1 MSLKPSN
8 AGVYQINALN
18 VDNLWINGVPF
29 QQYINELVIEDQFEQ
44 AEITELKLLVQYLNT
59 SGLNTEWIVDN
70 NNKNQDLKTLI
81 TALQAK
87 TQFTT
92 EQLGAVA
99 NAYETF
105 HRVLLGSSPAQGI
118 RDITLQV
125 AGGFEFVMQKDYGNP
140 ANNLYYLR
148 NNGGVIQLFAN
159 EFLVESAVSMGTFG
173 GSRDGNDYKIG
184 GAMAKIRIG
193 SVEDPIVGSGVPVP
207 DVNFNDTTEIHIGKR
222 TALKNTKTYLNGNI
236 HTGESRLVD
245 LAVSDVVTWQTAA
258 SWFSGFV
265 LTGGLPYWLAWLG
278 LSGTPNYRYSDV
290 VKMANN
296 YLTGSLTKNGS
307 IETSNDLAFKALSI
321 INTDLVSLSTPFDGI
336 LNRRVF
342 QAFAIHGSHSIGTI
356 WGATDIYTGTGYINL
371 RNDGGVFDWAFKNAG
386 NSNQLLIKNDDVEL
400 IQCNGTSGTNKLILG
415 ACCGDIQ
422 MITATTGIR
431 ANATKVLEVK
441 GDKQVKIG
449 SNSDGVVDDTY
460 KVLID
465 AETHANGIKLVKGN
479 NTLLLNPANVS
490 SKSLTLQDNYVGS
503 TTNTLYKNASN
514 QLMWNG
520 EKVGASP
527 VGTSGGI
534 TYSIPVA
541 TNITNPAPTPT
552 TIAMTTE
559 YTSIPQRTITQ
570 TITTNNVFYIGRF
583 DTPVMDKAANP
594 FISGIQQFNVYTTW
608 DSTNRAGQLTGKL
621 NYRAASATLL
631 YSKTYAAGT
640 LSTATALL
648 GGTPI
653 PIPLGDY
660 SITAPR
666 SIWLGINI
674 TPTASQTCVVN
685 GLLQVRI
692 AGVWTTIV
700 TTSNLISTA
709 VNLSAQTITINNVN
723 NIASGTAAPT
733 HTAVRIALQ
742 AVNGTIT
749 QSLSGGGAELGAYT
763 IEGSSISAS
772 YRTLLYDGSA
782 YPITTPYSLTP
793 VILEY
798 DFACDPYEIADFNNS
813 TLSADMYFQQP
824 TGSTNN
830 HNVVLYF
837 NTGSLSHFHSTIN
850 APPSVGGG
858 TTIINTTAADL
869 DHINS
874 LATTMTTISA
884 PTPTYYGIFS
894 LVPNMYEARLY
905 TDMFMTPDGKYT
917 WAVGNNLDNTL
928 NGIMS
933 ADNYGYNWNV
943 HNTIDNFRTIA
954 GTSNA
959 SSVWAVASGT
969 NQANQFYNVIY
980 KSDFTTNNVNYDWT
994 SQPVITLDNFN
1005 TAALPQ
1011 QIRVSA
1017 DGKYQIITDYRA
1029 NTNAKVYLSAD
1040 SGVTW
1045 TTTNITPNHVTRCV
1059 GCAVNATGEIIYV
1072 CVDGLSTGQGGIYR
1086 SQDYGATWTRV
1097 LTAPASPH
1105 LRVSCD
1111 ATGRFIAVGRGT
1123 NAQVSRNYGAS
1134 WRIVIGT
1141 GNLSVSVSP
1150 DGQYCWL
1157 GQLDG
1162 TLAYSPDYMTQFLLA
1177 NDVRPAGNT
1186 YVNQAH
1192 DVIVTSNKG
1201 AIVLAAGIAGA
1212 MNVYRQPAQEVRLL
1226 NESATIRVVPA
1237 ANTAGAYSLEIK
1249 NVSAGR
1255 NNVQQSVV
1263 ENQLAPV
1270 AGSGNTPPEDRL
1282 IAATTIVPR
1291 KASLY
1296 INAWQTITTISQT
1309 GTHQDAYISDTGRY
1323 VLTAMGVPNALTQY
1337 QLNLHRGYT
1346 DESPWVLV
1354 APVKFWKSVCG
1365 SSIGNRM
1372 YAVSAK
1378 NSLGDFNNTLYTSI
1392 DYGTTWTLL
1401 NTTPAAF
1408 NTNNTI
1414 GQIRCCGVGRNVFIS
1429 SGTSGVVYRSVD
1441 FGANWETITIGTGS
1455 GTIPSIH
1462 VNSVGQYVFAAV
1474 TNIGIFRSYDF
1485 GATFQQINS
1494 STTQWLNIACSATA
1508 QFVVATRSGQT
1519 YAFSDDYGTTW
1530 AFGAENFV
1538 DAAISHAGNL
1548 VWFCRDNQVAY
1559 SDNNGLTIKATY
1571 TSNYNHQSIVMD
1583 TNGMFVFS
1591 PLNAGTGNNPVTIEA
1606 LMLREPDHNV
1616 RNIAAGTGITLDN
1629 DLRGGFTINASAPAS
1644 SSAVQFVSRMS
1655 WTGQTSQ
1662 TLPTLDFI
1670 NYDYEMIVE
1679 IQNVST
1685 NAWIYL
1691 YWNGGGSGTF
1701 IGDMIYPANVNTY
1714 GSGTDIQVPYWINN
1728 GSDTYFIQVGSSLIS
1743 ADSRSVIN
1751 RYRLRGISSTR
1762 FALNIMGRQQ
1772 LYWHN
1777 NSTITSRGMPS
1788 AGTYLSSSV
1797 WYNAANN
1804 ANWAPTAITFNGQG
1818 ASAPV
1823 SVTWLRI
1830 NKVSAT

>member
-1 MSLKPSN
+1 MSYLRPN
-8 AGVYQINALN
+8 LAGVYDIPSINVSSQLY
-18 VDNLWINGVPF
+18 VRGKPF
-29 QQYINELVIEDQFEQ
+29 EQFINELVFEDQFEQ
-44 AEITELKLLVQYLNT
+44 EEITELKLLVQYLNT
-59 SGLNTEWIVDN
+59 SGLSSEWIVDN

-81 TALQAK
+81 TALQGK
-87 TQFTT
+87 TQFTA

-99 NAYETF
+99 NSYETF

-118 RDITLQV
+118 RDITLQI
-125 AGGFEFVMQKDYGNP
+125 AGGFEFVMQKDYGDP

-148 NNGGVIQLFAN
+148 NNGGVIQLFAD
-159 EFLVESAVSMGTFG
+159 EFIVESAVSMGTFG
-173 GSRDGNDYKIG
+173 GSRDGNEYKIG

-193 SVEDPIVGSGVPVP
+193 SEEDPIVGSGVPVP
-207 DVNFNDTTEIHIGKR
+207 DINFNDTTEIHIGKR

-236 HTGESRLVD
+236 HTGESRFVD
-245 LAVSDVVTWQTAA
+245 LAVSDVVTWQQPA

-265 LTGGLPYWLAWLG
+265 LTGGLPYWLAWIG

-290 VKMANN
+290 MKMANN
-296 YLTGSLTKNGS
+296 YLTGGLTKNGS

-321 INTDLVSLSTPFDGI
+321 INTDLVSLTTPFDGI

-371 RNDGGVFDWAFKNAG
+371 RNDGGIFDWAFKNAG
-386 NSNQLLIKNDDVEL
+386 NANQLLIKNDDVEL
-400 IQCNGTSGTNKLILG
+400 IQCNGTDAVTNKLILG
-415 ACCGDIQ
+415 ACCGNIE

-441 GDKQVKIG
+441 GNKQVKIG

-479 NTLLLNPANVS
+479 NTLLLNPTNVS
-490 SKSLTLQDNYVGS
+490 SKSLTLQDNYEGS

-541 TNITNPAPTPT
+541 SNITNPAPTPT

-559 YTSIPQRTITQ
+559 YTSIPQRTINQ
-570 TITTNNVFYIGRF
+570 AITTNSVFYIARF

-594 FISGIQQFNVYTTW
+594 FISGIQQFNFYTTW
-608 DSTNRAGQLTGKL
+608 NSNNTGRLTGKL
-621 NYRAASATLL
+621 HYRTSTANTM
-631 YSKTYAAGT
+631 YSKTYAAGV
-640 LSTATALL
+640 LSTSGTLL

-653 PIPLGDY
+653 LIPLGDY
-660 SITAPR
+660 AITAPR
-666 SIWLGINI
+666 SVWEGINI
-674 TPTASQTCVVN
+674 TPTSGQTCVIN
-685 GLLQVRI
+685 GLLQVLI
-692 AGVWTTIV
+692 AGTWTTIV
-700 TTSNLISTA
+700 TTSSVVSTA
-709 VNLSAQTITINNVN
+709 VSLTNQTITINNTN
-723 NIASGTAAPT
+723 NIASGTASPT
-733 HTAVRIALQ
+733 HTAIRIALQ
-742 AVNGTIT
+742 ATNGTIT
-749 QSLSGGGAELGAYT
+749 QNLSGGGTALGAYT
-763 IEGSSISAS
+763 IQGSSINAS
-772 YRTLLYDGSA
+772 FRAMLYDGSA
-782 YPITTPYSLTP
+782 YPITTPNTATP

-798 DFACDPYEIADFNNS
+798 DFACDPYEIADFNHS
-813 TLSADMYFQQP
+813 TLSIDMFFQQP
-824 TGSTNN
+824 SGGFNN
-830 HNVVLYF
+830 HNVILYF
-837 NTGSLSHFHSTIN
+837 NTGALSHFHSTIN

-869 DHINS
+869 DDVNTLVTVTS
-874 LATTMTTISA
+874 TISQPVPA
-884 PTPTYYGIFS
+884 YYGIFS

-905 TDMFMTPDGKYT
+905 TDMFMTPDGKFT

-928 NGIMS
+928 NGVMV
-933 ADNYGYNWNV
+933 AEGYGHAWGVGNEV
-943 HNTIDNFRTIA
+943 DNFRSVA
-954 GTSNA
+954 GKSDGT
-959 SSVWAVASGT
+959 SVWALASGT
-969 NQANQFYNVIY
+969 DQANQLYNVIY
-980 KSDFTTNNVNYDWT
+980 RSDIVFNIASFDWT
-994 SQPVITLDNFN
+994 AQPAITLDNFN
-1005 TAALPQ
+1005 TAAQPQ
-1011 QIRVSA
+1011 QIRMSA
-1017 DGKYQIITDYRA
+1017 DGKYQLITDYRA
-1029 NTNAKVYLSAD
+1029 NTNAKVYLSANT
-1040 SGVTW
+1040 GVTW
-1045 TTTNITPNHVTRCV
+1045 TTTNLTPNHITRCV
-1059 GCAVNATGEIIYV
+1059 GCAVNATGEIMFV
-1072 CVDGLSTGQGGIYR
+1072 CVDGISTGQGGIYR
-1086 SQDYGATWTRV
+1086 SQDFGATWTRV

-1111 ATGRFIAVGRGT
+1111 ATGRYVAVGRGT
-1123 NAQVSRNYGAS
+1123 NVQTSRDYGTTWKVVNVAN
-1134 WRIVIGT
+1134 
-1141 GNLSVSVSP
+1141 NLSVSVSP
-1150 DGQYCWL
+1150 DGQYAWF

-1162 TLAYSPDYMTQFLLA
+1162 SLYYSSSFLVQILLV
-1177 NDVRPAGNT
+1177 NDVRPSGNT

-1201 AIVLAAGIAGA
+1201 AVVLAAGIAGA
-1212 MNVYRQPAQEVRLL
+1212 MNIYRQPAQEVRRLQ
-1226 NESATIRVVPA
+1226 ESPTIRVVA
-1237 ANTAGAYSLEIK
+1237 DANTGGAYSLEIK
-1249 NVSAGR
+1249 SVSSGT
-1255 NNVQQSVV
+1255 NNVQRSVV
-1263 ENQLAPV
+1263 EDQLAPV

-1282 IAATTIVPR
+1282 IAATTIIPR

-1296 INAWQTITTISQT
+1296 INSFQDVTGISQA
-1309 GTHQDAYISDTGRY
+1309 GIHQDAYVSDTGRY
-1323 VLTAMGVPNALTQY
+1323 LLSAMGTPNALTQF
-1337 QLNLHRGYT
+1337 QLNLHRGFT
-1346 DESPWVLV
+1346 DEAPWVLV
-1354 APVKFWKSVCG
+1354 GPTKFWKSVCG

-1372 YAVSAK
+1372 YAVSVK
-1378 NSLGDFNNTLYTSI
+1378 NALGDIANSLYTSI

-1401 NTTPAAF
+1401 NDTPAAF
-1408 NTNNTI
+1408 KSNNTI

-1429 SGTSGVVYRSVD
+1429 SMTSGVVYRSTD
-1441 FGANWETITIGTGS
+1441 FGVTWTTITVGTGS
-1455 GTIPSIH
+1455 GTIPSIA
-1462 VNSVGQYVFAAV
+1462 VNSVGQYVFATV
-1474 TNIGIFRSYDF
+1474 PTIGIFRSYDF

-1494 STTQWLNIACSATA
+1494 STTAWLNISCSATA

-1519 YAFSDDYGTTW
+1519 YAFSDDYGTSWT
-1530 AFGAENFV
+1530 FGAVNYV
-1538 DAAISHAGNL
+1538 DAAMSHAGNL
-1548 VWFCRDNQVAY
+1548 VWFCYDGGVAF
-1559 SDNNGLTIKATY
+1559 SDNNGLNIKETQV
-1571 TSNYNHQSIVMD
+1571 TNRTHQSIVMN
-1583 TNGMFVFS
+1583 TTGEYVFS
-1591 PLNAGTGNNPVTIEA
+1591 PLNVGAGNNPLTIQA
-1606 LMLREPDHNV
+1606 RMLREPFTNV
-1616 RNIAAGTGITLDN
+1616 RNLSAGTNIVIDN
-1629 DLRGGFTINASAPAS
+1629 DLKGGFTINANVPAP
-1644 SSAVQFVSRMS
+1644 AVQFVSRMS

-1662 TLPTLDFI
+1662 TLPVMDFI

-1679 IQNVST
+1679 IQNVAT

-1714 GSGTDIQVPYWINN
+1714 QSGTDIQVPYWINN

-1743 ADSRSVIN
+1743 ADNRSVIN

-1777 NSTITSRGMPS
+1777 NNTITSRGMPS

-1823 SVTWLRI
+1823 TVTWLRI
-1830 NKVSAT
+1830 NKVSAA